1 MNNRSNPAGNAV
13 WKLSAPQDQSWPGLQ
28 DDIRVDVAVVGAG
41 FCGLSAALH
50 LAQSGASVALL
61 EQHSPGW
68 GASGRNGGQV
78 IPGLKLDPDELLSL
92 MGEETG
98 ESLISSVG
106 SAPDLVFSLIQR
118 FDIQC
123 DAQRSGWIQLATGKR
138 GLAQIES
145 RVNQW
150 QSRQVDIDFL
160 AEKKIGEFT
169 GARGY
174 VGGLIDRRG
183 GNLNP
188 LAYARG
194 LARAAAEN
202 NVSVFANSPML
213 SLTRENELWKI
224 KSTSGMLNADKV
236 LICTNAYTDRSWP
249 GLKKTIIPFVSGA
262 IATEPLPDDLRATI
276 LPHGQAAA
284 DNSRLLS
291 WFGFDRDGRFIFGGR
306 TGKWSE
312 TADPKDFKNR
322 VSRMHEVFPQLKNT
336 AIKHYWSGK
345 VALTVDHL
353 PHVHELAPGVYAGL
367 GFNGRG
373 VAMATLMGK
382 TLSQHCLKG
391 ADAEPIFPI
400 SPHKTIPFHS
410 VRRPVV
416 QSVVWWKKFMDQFFP

>member
-1 MNNRSNPAGNAV
+1 MNNKSNQAGNAV
-13 WKLSAPQDQSWPGLQ
+13 WKLTAPQDQSWPGLR
-28 DDIRVDVAVVGAG
+28 DEVRVDVAVVGAG

-68 GASGRNGGQV
+68 GASGRNRGQV
-78 IPGLKLDPDELLSL
+78 IPGLKLDPNELLSL

-98 ESLISSVG
+98 ENLISSVG
-106 SAPDLVFSLIQR
+106 SAPDLVFNLIQR

-150 QSRQVDIDFL
+150 QSRQVNIELL
-160 AEKKIGEFT
+160 AEKQIGELT
-169 GARGY
+169 GAQGY

-194 LARAAAEN
+194 LARAATEN
-202 NVSVFANSPML
+202 NVSIFANSPML
-213 SLTRENELWKI
+213 SLTRENGLWQI
-224 KSTSGMLNADKV
+224 KSTLGMLNPDKV
-236 LICTNAYTDRSWP
+236 LICTNAYTDKSWP

-262 IATEPLPDDLRATI
+262 IATEPLLNDLRATI
-276 LPHGQAAA
+276 LPHAQAAA

-322 VSRMHEVFPQLKNT
+322 VSRMHEVFPQLEN
-336 AIKHYWSGK
+336 IDIEHYWSGK
-345 VALTVDHL
+345 VALTADHL
-353 PHVHELAPGVYAGL
+353 PHVHELAHGVYAGL

-382 TLSQHCLKG
+382 ILSQYCLKG

-400 SPHKTIPFHS
+400 SSCKTIPFHS
-410 VRRPVV
+410 IRRPVV
-416 QSVVWWKKFMDQFFP
+416 QSVVWWKKFMDRFFS